1 MPPRA
6 APAGEG
12 TVRYLLLIGGD
23 DSTDVSSEEI
33 CGADETQA
41 WLDELARR
49 GMLCG
54 GDLLRPPS
62 DATTVRVRGGE
73 VLIADGPYAETKEQI
88 GGYTMIDC
96 ADHDEAVEVA
106 SRHPAARFGMI
117 EVRPVWET

>member
-1 MPPRA
+1 M
-6 APAGEG
+6 
-12 TVRYLLLIGGD
+12 LLIGGD
-23 DSTDVSSEEI
+23 DSVEATSEEI

-41 WLDELARR
+41 WLDDVERR
-49 GMLCG
+49 GMLRG
-54 GDLLRPPS
+54 GDLLRPPR

-88 GGYTMIDC
+88 GGYTVIDC
-96 ADHDEAVEVA
+96 ADHDEAVEIA